1 MTEQAVLQNIRSLP
15 PQYWDEVADF
25 VGYLKQ
31 KELNQTLRTEQD
43 TKQRFVQ
50 IPETMLL
57 SEATL
62 AKEWNTPEE
71 DEAWKDL

>member
-1 MTEQAVLQNIRSLP
+1 MTEQAVLQNIWSLP

-25 VGYLKQ
+25 VGYLKH
-31 KELNQTLRTEQD
+31 KEQAQTLKTEH

-62 AKEWNTPEE
+62 AKEWNTPEA